1 MNSTRIYAWVSSLAG
16 VAVLAFMDREVFTA
30 AELAFR
36 GIAVGAIAGGG
47 YLVGAE
53 KTPPMNTK

>member
-1 MNSTRIYAWVSSLAG
+1 
-16 VAVLAFMDREVFTA
+16 MDREVFTA